1 MRLNHNTMVVGLH
14 SALQQENG
22 LRMQLEQTLRLRDAD
37 LLQHSQSQSQAA
49 SQHLIMSNSLLGQLT
64 ASCNREA
71 YSLHATE
78 YYYYYYYYYYCYYY
92 YYYFK
97 AEERAEIDLRRGNTA
112 RYESRCCS
120 TGGV

>member
-92 YYYFK
+92 YYYLPLTTYHLL
-97 AEERAEIDLRRGNTA
+97 LRLLSGWWVA
-112 RYESRCCS
+112 AIHS
-120 TGGV
+120 GGVQ